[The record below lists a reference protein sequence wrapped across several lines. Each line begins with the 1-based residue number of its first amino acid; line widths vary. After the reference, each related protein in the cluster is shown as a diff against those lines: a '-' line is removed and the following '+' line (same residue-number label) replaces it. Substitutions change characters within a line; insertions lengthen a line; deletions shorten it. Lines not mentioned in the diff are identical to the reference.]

1 MSDQT
6 YTVKHPETR
15 EKRTVTA
22 REYREQRLAEQG
34 FPAPQALLDELFAS
48 DTPPES

>member
-6 YTVKHPETR
+6 YTVVNTTTYE
-15 EKRTVTA
+15 ERTVTA

-48 DTPPES
+48 DTPPE